1 MSRHIFDHFYVTVR
15 SFVRGLLLAAN
26 HEKTKEISET
36 FETFLESEV
45 DTLFERL
52 NRQTESEQATVR
64 DTAYLGR
71 DLPFMEPIPSFVF
84 PQRSTFEPQT
94 TVQNGPTLIIH
105 KDTESDAIPH
115 VVVEKAEDA
124 IKTVML
130 DVTASNSPDTT
141 GVVNVVVPNV
151 IHSFP
156 ADDVKDSTE
165 EQEEEEEEQEEEE
178 EEEQEEEAEEEQEE
192 EQMEEQQQE
201 EGEQEQKEEQE
212 EQEEQEEEED
222 DELELI
228 ELRELGKKRTQQFF
242 VSPKSNELYKVIDE
256 ETPGEFVGM
265 RVNDKYIPKAK

>member
-52 NRQTESEQATVR
+52 NKQSESEQATVR

-115 VVVEKAEDA
+115 VVVEKAEDI
-124 IKTVML
+124 IKTVTL

-141 GVVNVVVPNV
+141 GVGDVGKQTNPVIPNV
-151 IHSFP
+151 IHAFP
-156 ADDVKDSTE
+156 LETD
-165 EQEEEEEEQEEEE
+165 EEEEQEVAEEDA
-178 EEEQEEEAEEEQEE
+178 EAEA
-192 EQMEEQQQE
+192 
-201 EGEQEQKEEQE
+201 E
-212 EQEEQEEEED
+212 EQEEQEEEEQEEQEHQEQED
-222 DELELI
+222 EDEELELV
-228 ELRELGKKRTQQFF
+228 ELSQLGKKRTQKFF

-265 RVNDKYIPKAK
+265 RVNDKYIPKV